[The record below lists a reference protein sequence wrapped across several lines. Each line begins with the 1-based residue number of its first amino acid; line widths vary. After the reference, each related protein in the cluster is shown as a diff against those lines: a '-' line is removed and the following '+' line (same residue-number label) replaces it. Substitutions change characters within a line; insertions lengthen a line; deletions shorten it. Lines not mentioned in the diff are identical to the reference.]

1 MRDMLDGSEP
11 YPLTAWQS
19 QFRRIRNDLE
29 DALAR
34 EAAELGDGRASGQRN
49 YIAASLDQFWDALDR
64 VFALARS
71 GNEAE
76 ARTLIRLSLQ
86 ARQEALTTA
95 VARLLVQN
103 NETEQQAGERVRAVY
118 ARVERNS
125 YIFVAAV
132 LILILLTSLY
142 VVSYNRRVFREL
154 AVLSARRSELAQQVI
169 STQENTLARDLA
181 GTPRRFRPDPDG
193 HRQHAAARRPPHVA
207 GSGCAAADLREVQE
221 IVQSTLEKVR
231 SLSHSLHPVILDEIG
246 FESALDQ
253 YLPAFEKQT
262 GIEIRYERYGGS
274 RELDPRRRNPSLSRH
289 ARGPQQR
296 REAFKGARAEV
307 RVRYLPDA
315 DGARSG
321 RQRLRF
327 PSPGKRAWVWS
338 PCASAADLV
347 NGRLELD
354 NSETGGAL
362 VRLTVP
368 VAAEESPCRSVA
380 SRFFWP
386 TTTAWC
392 AAGFGAC
399 WKTIRRSP
407 SWAKPATGSR
417 RSTLPWSCGPAS
429 SSWILR
435 CPP

>member
-1 MRDMLDGSEP
+1 
-11 YPLTAWQS
+11 LTAWQS

-34 EAAELGDGRASGQRN
+34 EARNSAIDIVPGQRN
-49 YIAASLDQFWDALDR
+49 NISSSLDQFWDALDR
-64 VFALARS
+64 VFTLARS

-103 NETEQQAGERVRAVY
+103 NETEQQAGEKVRTVY

-125 YIFVAAV
+125 YVFVAAV

-154 AVLSARRSELAQQVI
+154 ASLSARRSELAQQLI
-169 STQENTLARDLA
+169 SAQENTLSAISRELHDDFSQILTA
-181 GTPRRFRPDPDG
+181 IGGMLQSAERRLSQKPDAL
-193 HRQHAAARRPPHVA
+193 R
-207 GSGCAAADLREVQE
+207 ADLREVQE
-221 IVQSTLEKVR
+221 TVQSTLDRIR

-274 RELDPRRRNPSLSRH
+274 RDLDRAVAIHLYRVM
-289 ARGPQQR
+289 Q
-296 REAFKGARAEV
+296 EALNNVAKHSKGTRAEV
-307 RVRYLPDA
+307 RVRYLPEATVLEVEDNGSGFA
-315 DGARSG
+315 NRG
-321 RQRLRF
+321 RQGMGLISMRER
-327 PSPGKRAWVWS
+327 
-338 PCASAADLV
+338 ADLV

-354 NSETGGAL
+354 NLETGGAL

-368 VAAEESPCRSVA
+368 VASKESH
-380 SRFFWP
+380 
-386 TTTAWC
+386 
-392 AAGFGAC
+392 AGA
-399 WKTIRRSP
+399 
-407 SWAKPATGSR
+407 
-417 RSTLPWSCGPAS
+417 
-429 SSWILR
+429 
-435 CPP
+435 